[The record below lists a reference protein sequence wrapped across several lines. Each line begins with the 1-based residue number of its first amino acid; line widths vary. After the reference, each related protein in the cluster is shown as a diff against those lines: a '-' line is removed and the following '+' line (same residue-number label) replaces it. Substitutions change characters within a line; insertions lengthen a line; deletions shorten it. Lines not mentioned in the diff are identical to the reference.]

1 MTIRKTMLFGL
12 LVSFSIKSFAMLPV
26 IDAGAIANLIKN
38 FNQLKSQYELL
49 QQTYQNA
56 QHQLEQVKQLT
67 SDSEGHYGFG
77 NFLNGEQDF
86 NTRSWSPD
94 NWKSALQ
101 GLSGGNPARYQ
112 ELVNAY
118 QQDHPVL
125 SESNYEKGASHDQ
138 AKVYTQDVEVNRAA
152 MVNATYAFDDI
163 KTHLST
169 IYQLSQ
175 KIDQAQNTKAAV
187 DLNSRLLAEVAYI
200 QAQNLKMQILMN
212 QQMAQVNADTIAVKT
227 ASAKFNTLPEH

>member
-1 MTIRKTMLFGL
+1 MIIRKAMLFGL

-26 IDAGAIANLIKN
+26 VDAGAIANLVKN

-67 SDSEGHYGFG
+67 NDAEGHYGFG
-77 NFLNGEQDF
+77 HFLNGEQDF

-112 ELVNAY
+112 EL
-118 QQDHPVL
+118 
-125 SESNYEKGASHDQ
+125 
-138 AKVYTQDVEVNRAA
+138 
-152 MVNATYAFDDI
+152 
-163 KTHLST
+163 
-169 IYQLSQ
+169 
-175 KIDQAQNTKAAV
+175 
-187 DLNSRLLAEVAYI
+187 LN
-200 QAQNLKMQILMN
+200 
-212 QQMAQVNADTIAVKT
+212 
-227 ASAKFNTLPEH
+227 

>member
-1 MTIRKTMLFGL
+1 MTLRKILLFGL
-12 LVSFSIKSFAMLPV
+12 LASFTIKSFSMLPV
-26 IDAGAIANLIKN
+26 VDAGAIANLIKN

-49 QQTYQNA
+49 EQTYQNA

-67 SDSEGHYGFG
+67 NDAEGHYGFG

-112 ELVNAY
+112 ELLNTY

-125 SESNYEKGASHDQ
+125 SESNYEKGSSHDQ
-138 AKVYTQDVEVNRAA
+138 ATVYTQDINVNRAA

-163 KTHLST
+163 KTHLAT
-169 IYQLSQ
+169 IYQLSK
-175 KIDQAQNTKAAV
+175 KIDQAQNTKAAI

-227 ASAKFNTLPEH
+227 ASAKFNTVPEH